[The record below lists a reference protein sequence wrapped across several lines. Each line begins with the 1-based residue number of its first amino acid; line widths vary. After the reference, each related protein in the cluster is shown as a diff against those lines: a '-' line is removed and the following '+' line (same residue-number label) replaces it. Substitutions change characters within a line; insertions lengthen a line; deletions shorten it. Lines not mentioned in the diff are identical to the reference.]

1 MHVTK
6 EVFVVHCSPGKAGEP
21 EGEATDKGGWERY
34 SADWRNF
41 FECML
46 APVARQ
52 AAGGMQSFPSY
63 RKGPHCSHLEC
74 KPQLCCTGKPDPFA
88 LQITSRSTF
97 AVSDQHSCPAPCGID
112 QSMAAME

>member
-1 MHVTK
+1 MHGTN
-6 EVFVVHCSPGKAGEP
+6 EVFVVHCSPAKAGEP

-34 SADWRNF
+34 SVDWRNF
-41 FECML
+41 FDCML

-63 RKGPHCSHLEC
+63 RNGPHCSHLEYR
-74 KPQLCCTGKPDPFA
+74 PQLCC
-88 LQITSRSTF
+88 QIPLHSNTLGRSTF
-97 AVSDQHSCPAPCGID
+97 AVSDQYACPAPCGID